1 MLAIKAWK
9 IMRNDIEIGREPYF
23 EPAYKSAIELM
34 KEYPGC
40 EMVILGEDK
49 LIILNDP
56 AR

>member
-1 MLAIKAWK
+1 MAIKAWK
-9 IMRNDIEIGREPYF
+9 IMRNDTEIGREPYF